1 MVHLPD
7 VETSFMSN
15 FSVQGKAIT
24 IPALDLGH
32 NFDPSEFQ
40 TAVCNAERTAFNH
53 ASKYCHDLKR
63 FYKDAGAKRA
73 LPEHHPEYAAAT
85 LNGRPE
91 LNNYE
96 MRTL

>member
-1 MVHLPD
+1 M
-7 VETSFMSN
+7 
-15 FSVQGKAIT
+15 K
-24 IPALDLGH
+24 
-32 NFDPSEFQ
+32 FDPSEFQ
-40 TAVCNAERTAFNH
+40 SAVCNAELIAFNH

-63 FYKDAGAKRA
+63 FYKDAGAKQA
-73 LPEHHPEYAAAT
+73 LPEHHPGYAAAT